1 MNRKH
6 SMYVDSTSNSRPP
19 PTAYS
24 HPSSSSA
31 TAANHRSHIAASNRN
46 INKMSSSSMCFDSS
60 NFPNFATLSSSNLK
74 RNYSE
79 GENLRLNSKQ
89 QQQQQQQTKQHQ
101 SCNSKNSSHQNGD
114 VQQEW
119 EQVNIC

>member
-1 MNRKH
+1 MASVLTPTNGLIHNK
-6 SMYVDSTSNSRPP
+6 DSNT
-19 PTAYS
+19 
-24 HPSSSSA
+24 
-31 TAANHRSHIAASNRN
+31 N

-79 GENLRLNSKQ
+79 GENLRLNSKP
-89 QQQQQQQTKQHQ
+89 QQQQQQTKQHQ

-119 EQVNIC
+119 EQVNIW